1 MNREEF
7 LHEMS
12 EVMQRDD
19 ALTLDMPLK
28 DVEEWDSLAVL
39 TVAAFISSR
48 FFIRLTVGDFAAM
61 DTVGDIARAAK
72 LEL

>member
-1 MNREEF
+1 MNREFF
-7 LHEMS
+7 LR
-12 EVMQRDD
+12 EVQDILQRDD

-39 TVAAFISSR
+39 SVAAFVHSR
-48 FFIRLTVGDFAAM
+48 FSIRLTVNDFACM
-61 DTVGDIARAAK
+61 TTVGDIARAVG